1 MAPMNNRLLRPIAN
15 NIDPDAAVYLNAVA
29 QEDGQPLE
37 PAVRKAIN
45 DFIVGCKAD
54 GIWSAIGAS
63 CVLAGARTLAGAL
76 TPLKGGSP
84 TNFNNNFVS
93 GDYDRKTG
101 LKGNGSNKSL
111 NTNRAGNA
119 DGGQNDRHA
128 AVYVSEA
135 TSASG
140 AVFRVYLSST
150 AGSSDHVFFR
160 QGSASADLQSR
171 FHSSS
176 GDSISGAGAATG
188 LIGSSRSN
196 SADYIFRHSGGNNTI
211 TRASA
216 PPIASGNYLVF
227 TNNTAAAANHND
239 GRLAFYSIGTAIDL
253 ALLETRV
260 SALITALGTAI

>member
-1 MAPMNNRLLRPIAN
+1 MAMNPRLLVPRAN
-15 NIDPDAAVYLNAVA
+15 FDSDAQAYIRAVEVA
-29 QEDGQPLE
+29 DTQPLE
-37 PAVRKAIN
+37 AGVKRAIDNFVRGLKQDN
-45 DFIVGCKAD
+45 L
-54 GIWSAIGAS
+54 WSAIGAS

-101 LKGNGSNKSL
+101 LKGNGSTKSL

-140 AVFRVYLSST
+140 AVFRVYIAST
-150 AGSSDHVFFR
+150 GVGADHAFFR
-160 QGSASADLQSR
+160 AGGAATTLDSR
-171 FHSSS
+171 FHSSTA
-176 GDSISGAGAATG
+176 DSIAGAGAATG

-196 SADYIFRHSGGNNTI
+196 SADYIFRYSGSNNTI

-216 PPIASGNYLVF
+216 SAATGNYLVF
-227 TNNTAAAANHND
+227 TNNTASPAVHND

-253 ALLETRV
+253 ALLDARV
-260 SALITALGTAI
+260 SALVSAIGAAIP